1 MYQEAYCGG
10 FYDTK
15 MVFDQE
21 KDSVLNL
28 VHSTT
33 MVMLARSPLLQS
45 VFDLNCNVET
55 IVPAWIVCFSRV
67 ILKVRFLDQQ

>member
-28 VHSTT
+28 VHSST
-33 MVMLARSPLLQS
+33 MVMLARSPFTAISL
-45 VFDLNCNVET
+45 
-55 IVPAWIVCFSRV
+55 
-67 ILKVRFLDQQ
+67 

>member
-15 MVFDQE
+15 KVFDQE
-21 KDSVLNL
+21 TDLVLNL

-33 MVMLARSPLLQS
+33 MVLLASKPFYCNRSL
-45 VFDLNCNVET
+45 
-55 IVPAWIVCFSRV
+55 I
-67 ILKVRFLDQQ
+67 